1 MTISDGTGTVHA
13 TAVAVAG
20 FGVLIRGAA
29 GSGKTSVA
37 LALIEDPRGDSK
49 LVADDRVILGVQA
62 GALLASAPDALQGL
76 IEVRGVGIVHRPFLP
91 SVAVRLVVDLL
102 PLGECP
108 RLPDPADRLENVAGI
123 ALPRLRLPIGTPDTP
138 TRVRIALAEWVG

>member
-1 MTISDGTGTVHA
+1 MTNADGTSLHA

-20 FGVLIRGAA
+20 SGVLIRGAA
-29 GSGKTSVA
+29 GSGKSSLA

-49 LVADDRVILGVQA
+49 LVADDRVVLAAQA
-62 GALLASAPDALQGL
+62 GALLASVPDTLQGL

-91 SVAVRLVVDLL
+91 NVVVRLVVDLL
-102 PLGECP
+102 PLEEWP
-108 RLPDPADRLENVAGI
+108 RLPDPAERLQELAGI
-123 ALPRLRLPIGTPDTP
+123 ALPRLRLPIGIPDAA

>member
-1 MTISDGTGTVHA
+1 MTITDGTGTVHA

-20 FGVLIRGAA
+20 SGVLIRGAA
-29 GSGKTSVA
+29 GSGKSSLA
-37 LALIEDPRGDSK
+37 LALIEDRRGDSK

-91 SVAVRLVVDLL
+91 NVVVRLVVDLL
-102 PLGECP
+102 PAEECP
-108 RLPDPADRLENVAGI
+108 RLPGPAERLQDLAGI
-123 ALPRLRLPIGTPDTP
+123 ALPRLRLPIGIPDAA